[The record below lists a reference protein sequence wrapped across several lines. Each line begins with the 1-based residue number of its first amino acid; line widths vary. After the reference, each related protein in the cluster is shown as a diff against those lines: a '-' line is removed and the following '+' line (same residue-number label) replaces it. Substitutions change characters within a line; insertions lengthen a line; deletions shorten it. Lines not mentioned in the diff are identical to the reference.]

1 MDNIE
6 NNKMMDIL
14 HIKQVLTNMQVGFWT
29 IEIPNNS
36 APKMYGD
43 STIHTVLGLESD
55 LLAPEKL
62 YEYWIKNID
71 SNYLGI
77 VIQTVEA
84 LKQGI
89 SSEVKYLWQH
99 PKKGWLWVR
108 CGGYLDETYTEGFR
122 FKGWHYDITNELEI
136 DSVDSEHKIVAPNKL
151 KLYSPY
157 IIENMEELYEVDSVS
172 LTVNTI
178 FLNKNKYYEIEDG
191 KNILFAIRSQV
202 HPDYIDLL
210 SDIFKPSSLQEIVN
224 EKHTRQVECKI
235 KTILGEYCWAEFK
248 VFPVTVAGSVKLLL
262 CINDI
267 SDKKRVFDLTNE
279 KKEILDAFYN
289 VYSSIVEI
297 NLCTEQAYFLKSN
310 IKELDQKILS
320 IKQLYYAI
328 IEYFNMSAE
337 KDAMKHF
344 LNISNLKSIVDKQD
358 KYNFDFPVREDNKTL
373 KWKCIETLCVPQNK
387 EKIYLT
393 FCDVDEKHLMNS
405 ILKHFVF
412 SDSDYLYYVD
422 LKNNS
427 FLNFCKSDEN
437 LLLPPQYGDNYVKAM
452 TEYNKR
458 YVTLDDQ
465 DKVISLMTPDY
476 MSKRLQ
482 TEDSYKIEAGMIDD
496 NGNYSRKQVTIQSYD
511 RENQT
516 LFIIRKDITKE
527 YFRQKEQQQNL
538 TVAQRMVNMDSL
550 TNIYNRKG
558 AYAEIEKRLL
568 NIKDEIDAFII
579 IDLDNFKVVN
589 DCLGHSKGDELLQKV
604 AKTLGDNFRKTDIIA
619 RLGGDE
625 FIIYMKDIKNRKT
638 VINVVEKLLSKLKLE
653 YSYKNGNI
661 QVSTSVGIAL
671 VPFDGI
677 RFEDLYI
684 KSDKALYISKRKG
697 KNGYSF
703 YATNEEFQ

>member
-6 NNKMMDIL
+6 NNEMMDIL
-14 HIKQVLTNMQVGFWT
+14 HIRQVLKNMQVGFWT
-29 IEIPNNS
+29 IEIPKDG

-43 STIHTVLGLESD
+43 AIIHTVLGVEGNGLT
-55 LLAPEKL
+55 PEKL
-62 YEYWIKNID
+62 YEYWMKNID
-71 SNYLGI
+71 YRYLGI
-77 VIQTVEA
+77 VIRTVEA
-84 LKQGI
+84 LKQGK

-122 FKGWHYDITNELEI
+122 FKGWHYDVTNELEPDAGESGHNI
-136 DSVDSEHKIVAPNKL
+136 VDPKKL

-157 IIENMEELYEVDSVS
+157 IIGNIEELYEVDSVS

-178 FLNKNKYYEIEDG
+178 FLKKNKYCEIEDG
-191 KNILFAIRSQV
+191 KNILFTIRAQV

-210 SDIFKPSSLQEIVN
+210 NSMFKPAALQEIVN

-235 KTILGEYCWAEFK
+235 KTISGEYCWVEIK

-320 IKQLYYAI
+320 MEQLYRAI
-328 IEYFNMSAE
+328 IECFNMSAE
-337 KDAMKHF
+337 KDTLKHF
-344 LNISNLKSIVDKQD
+344 LDIRNLKLIVEKQD
-358 KYNFDFPVREDNKTL
+358 KYNFDFPTREDKKTL
-373 KWKCIETLCVPQNK
+373 KWKCIETLCIPQNK
-387 EKIYLT
+387 DKIYLA
-393 FCDVDEKHLMNS
+393 FGDVDEKYLMNS

-412 SDSDYLYYVD
+412 SNNDYLYYVD

-427 FLNFCKSDEN
+427 FVNFCKNDEN
-437 LLLPPQYGDNYVKAM
+437 LLLPPQHGDDYEGAM
-452 TEYNKR
+452 TDFNKR
-458 YVTLDDQ
+458 YVTLDEQ
-465 DKVISLMTPDY
+465 DKVINLMSSDY
-476 MSKRLQ
+476 MKERLQ
-482 TEDSYKIEAGMIDD
+482 TEDSYTFDAGMIDD
-496 NGNYSRKQVTIQSYD
+496 NGNYSRKRATIQSYD

-527 YFRQKEQQQNL
+527 YLRQKEQQQTL
-538 TVAQRMVNMDSL
+538 TIAQRMANTDPL
-550 TNIYNRKG
+550 TKLYNRKG
-558 AYAEIEKRLL
+558 AYTEIENRLL
-568 NIKDEIDAFII
+568 NIKDEMDAFII

-589 DCLGHSKGDELLQKV
+589 DRLGHSQGDELLEKV
-604 AKTLGDNFRKTDIIA
+604 AKTLKDNFRKTDIIA

-625 FIIYMKDIKNRKT
+625 FIIYMKDIKRKKT
-638 VINVVEKLLSKLKLE
+638 VVNAVEKLLSKLQLE
-653 YSYKNGNI
+653 CLRENGNI
-661 QVSTSVGIAL
+661 QVSASAGIAL

-677 RFEDLYI
+677 HFEDLYV
-684 KSDKALYISKRKG
+684 KSDKALYISKGQG

-703 YATNEEFQ
+703 FTV

>member
-6 NNKMMDIL
+6 NNEMMDIL
-14 HIKQVLTNMQVGFWT
+14 HIRQVLKNMQVGFWT
-29 IEIPNNS
+29 IEIPKDG

-43 STIHTVLGLESD
+43 AIIHTVLGVEGNGLT
-55 LLAPEKL
+55 PEKL
-62 YEYWIKNID
+62 YEYWMKNID
-71 SNYLGI
+71 SRYLGI
-77 VIQTVEA
+77 VIRTVEA
-84 LKQGI
+84 LKQGK

-122 FKGWHYDITNELEI
+122 FKGWHYDVTNELEPDAGESGHNI
-136 DSVDSEHKIVAPNKL
+136 VDPKKL

-157 IIENMEELYEVDSVS
+157 IIGNIEELYEVDSVS

-178 FLNKNKYYEIEDG
+178 FLKKNKYCEIEDG
-191 KNILFAIRSQV
+191 KNILFTIRAQV

-210 SDIFKPSSLQEIVN
+210 NSMFKPAALQEIVN

-235 KTILGEYCWAEFK
+235 KTISGEYCWVEIK

-320 IKQLYYAI
+320 MEQLYRAI
-328 IEYFNMSAE
+328 IERFNMSAE
-337 KDAMKHF
+337 KDTLKHF
-344 LNISNLKSIVDKQD
+344 LDIRNLKLIVEKQD
-358 KYNFDFPVREDNKTL
+358 KYNFDFPTREDKKTL
-373 KWKCIETLCVPQNK
+373 KWKCIETLCIPQNK
-387 EKIYLT
+387 DKIYLA
-393 FCDVDEKHLMNS
+393 FGDVDEKYLMNS

-412 SDSDYLYYVD
+412 SNNDYLYYVD

-427 FLNFCKSDEN
+427 FVNFCKNDEN
-437 LLLPPQYGDNYVKAM
+437 LLLPPQHGDDYEGAM
-452 TEYNKR
+452 TDFNKR
-458 YVTLDDQ
+458 YVTLDEQ
-465 DKVISLMTPDY
+465 DKVINLMSSDY
-476 MSKRLQ
+476 MKERLQ
-482 TEDSYKIEAGMIDD
+482 TEDSYTFDAGMIDD
-496 NGNYSRKQVTIQSYD
+496 NGNYSRKRATIQSYD

-527 YFRQKEQQQNL
+527 YLRQKEQQQTL
-538 TVAQRMVNMDSL
+538 TIAQRMANTDPL
-550 TNIYNRKG
+550 TKLYNRKG
-558 AYAEIEKRLL
+558 AYTEIENRLL
-568 NIKDEIDAFII
+568 NIKDEMDAFII

-589 DCLGHSKGDELLQKV
+589 DRLGHSQGDELLEKV
-604 AKTLGDNFRKTDIIA
+604 AKTLKDNFRKTDIIA

-625 FIIYMKDIKNRKT
+625 FIIYMKDIKRKKT
-638 VINVVEKLLSKLKLE
+638 VVNAVEKLLSKLQLE
-653 YSYKNGNI
+653 CLRENGNI
-661 QVSTSVGIAL
+661 QVSASAGIAL

-677 RFEDLYI
+677 HFEDLYV
-684 KSDKALYISKRKG
+684 KSDKALYISKGQG

-703 YATNEEFQ
+703 FTV

>member
-6 NNKMMDIL
+6 NNEMMDIL
-14 HIKQVLTNMQVGFWT
+14 HIRQVLKNMQVGFWT
-29 IEIPNNS
+29 IEIPKDG

-43 STIHTVLGLESD
+43 AIIHTVLGVEGNGLT
-55 LLAPEKL
+55 PEKL
-62 YEYWIKNID
+62 YEYWMKNID
-71 SNYLGI
+71 PRYLGI
-77 VIQTVEA
+77 VIRTVEA
-84 LKQGI
+84 LKQGK

-122 FKGWHYDITNELEI
+122 FKGWHYDVTNELEPDAGESGHNI
-136 DSVDSEHKIVAPNKL
+136 VDPKKL

-157 IIENMEELYEVDSVS
+157 IIGNIEELYEVDSVS

-178 FLNKNKYYEIEDG
+178 FLKKNKYCEIEDG
-191 KNILFAIRSQV
+191 KNILFTIRAQV

-210 SDIFKPSSLQEIVN
+210 NSMFKPAALQEIVN

-235 KTILGEYCWAEFK
+235 KTISGEYCWVEIK

-320 IKQLYYAI
+320 MEQLYRAI
-328 IEYFNMSAE
+328 IERFNMSAE
-337 KDAMKHF
+337 KDTLKHF
-344 LNISNLKSIVDKQD
+344 LDIRNLKLIVEKQD
-358 KYNFDFPVREDNKTL
+358 KYNFDFPTREDKKTL
-373 KWKCIETLCVPQNK
+373 KWKCIETLCIPQNK
-387 EKIYLT
+387 DKIYLA
-393 FCDVDEKHLMNS
+393 FGDVDEKYLMNS

-412 SDSDYLYYVD
+412 SNNDYLYYVD

-427 FLNFCKSDEN
+427 FVNFCKNDEN
-437 LLLPPQYGDNYVKAM
+437 LLLPPQYGDDYEGAM
-452 TEYNKR
+452 TDFNKR
-458 YVTLDDQ
+458 YVILDEQ
-465 DKVISLMTPDY
+465 DKVINLMSSDY
-476 MSKRLQ
+476 MKGRLQ
-482 TEDSYKIEAGMIDD
+482 TEGSYTFDTGMIDD
-496 NGNYSRKQVTIQSYD
+496 NGNYSRKRVTIQSYD

-516 LFIIRKDITKE
+516 LFIMRKDITKE
-527 YFRQKEQQQNL
+527 YLRQKEQQQTL
-538 TVAQRMVNMDSL
+538 MIAQRMANTDPL
-550 TNIYNRKG
+550 TKLYNRKG
-558 AYAEIEKRLL
+558 AYTEIENRLL
-568 NIKDEIDAFII
+568 NIKDEMDAFII

-589 DCLGHSKGDELLQKV
+589 DRLGHSQGDELLEKV
-604 AKTLGDNFRKTDIIA
+604 AKTLKDNFRKTDIIA

-625 FIIYMKDIKNRKT
+625 FIIYMKDIKRKKT
-638 VINVVEKLLSKLKLE
+638 VVNAVEKLLSKLQLE
-653 YSYKNGNI
+653 CLRENGNI
-661 QVSTSVGIAL
+661 QVSASAGIAL

-677 RFEDLYI
+677 HFEDLYV
-684 KSDKALYISKRKG
+684 KSDKALYISKGQG

-703 YATNEEFQ
+703 FTV

>member
-6 NNKMMDIL
+6 NNEMMDIL
-14 HIKQVLTNMQVGFWT
+14 HIRQVLKNMKVGFWT
-29 IEIPNNS
+29 IEIPKDG

-43 STIHTVLGLESD
+43 AIIHTVLGVEGNGLT
-55 LLAPEKL
+55 PEKL
-62 YEYWIKNID
+62 YEYWMKNID
-71 SNYLGI
+71 YRYLGI
-77 VIQTVEA
+77 VIRTVEA
-84 LKQGI
+84 LKQGK

-122 FKGWHYDITNELEI
+122 FKGWHYDVTNELEPDAGESGHNI
-136 DSVDSEHKIVAPNKL
+136 VDPKKL

-157 IIENMEELYEVDSVS
+157 IIGNIEELYEVDSVS

-178 FLNKNKYYEIEDG
+178 FLKKNKYCEIEDG
-191 KNILFAIRSQV
+191 KNILFAIREQV

-210 SDIFKPSSLQEIVN
+210 NSIFKPAALQEIVN
-224 EKHTRQVECKI
+224 EKNTRQVECKI
-235 KTILGEYCWAEFK
+235 KTISGEYCWVEIK

-320 IKQLYYAI
+320 MEQLYRAI
-328 IEYFNMSAE
+328 IERFNMSAE
-337 KDAMKHF
+337 KDTLKHF
-344 LNISNLKSIVDKQD
+344 LDIRNLKLIVEKQD
-358 KYNFDFPVREDNKTL
+358 TYSFDFPTREDKKTL
-373 KWKCIETLCVPQNK
+373 KWKCIETLCIPQNK
-387 EKIYLT
+387 DKIYLA
-393 FCDVDEKHLMNS
+393 FGDVDEKHLMNS

-412 SDSDYLYYVD
+412 SSNDYLYYVD

-427 FLNFCKSDEN
+427 FMNFCKNDEN
-437 LLLPPQYGDNYVKAM
+437 LLLPPQHGDDYEGAM
-452 TEYNKR
+452 TDFNKR
-458 YVTLDDQ
+458 YVILDEQ
-465 DKVISLMTPDY
+465 DKVINLMSSDY
-476 MSKRLQ
+476 MKERLQ
-482 TEDSYKIEAGMIDD
+482 TEDSYAFDAGMIDD
-496 NGNYSRKQVTIQSYD
+496 NGNYSRKRVTIQSYD

-527 YFRQKEQQQNL
+527 YLRQKEQQQTL
-538 TVAQRMVNMDSL
+538 TIAQRMANTDPL
-550 TNIYNRKG
+550 TKLYNRKG
-558 AYAEIEKRLL
+558 AYTEIENHLL
-568 NIKDEIDAFII
+568 NIKDEMDAFII
-579 IDLDNFKVVN
+579 IDLDNFKAVN
-589 DCLGHSKGDELLQKV
+589 DRLGHSQGDELLEKV
-604 AKTLGDNFRKTDIIA
+604 AKTLKDNFRKTDIIA

-625 FIIYMKDIKNRKT
+625 FIIYMKDIKHKKT
-638 VINVVEKLLSKLKLE
+638 VVNAVEKLLSKLQLE
-653 YSYKNGNI
+653 CLRKNGNI
-661 QVSTSVGIAL
+661 QVSASAGIAL

-677 RFEDLYI
+677 HFEDLYV
-684 KSDKALYISKRKG
+684 KSDKALYISKGQG

-703 YATNEEFQ
+703 FT